1 MGWGVHYGVVLLTER
16 QTCCKG
22 NGFWGLVVIRKRA
35 AMPPMCHGSR
45 GISLAVVFI
54 FLVPFLPLALEAAFG
69 LNGPHV

>member
-1 MGWGVHYGVVLLTER
+1 MEFFFSLKDR
-16 QTCCKG
+16 
-22 NGFWGLVVIRKRA
+22 RA
-35 AMPPMCHGSR
+35 ARGMGFGVWWSSGRGQPCPPMCHGSR